1 MENISS
7 PPPASPPAAA
17 PPPPPAA
24 APPPAAPPA
33 TEAPKGG
40 GGMDDL
46 RSIVSSL
53 NMTEIAI
60 GILGS
65 AALFYAIYY
74 FKYRIKNINEMK
86 NEVQNKLDE
95 LSIKVMDLQSA
106 QVRDAATKN
115 EVFF

>member
-1 MENISS
+1 MDNISS
-7 PPPASPPAAA
+7 PPPAS
-17 PPPPPAA
+17 PPPAA
-24 APPPAAPPA
+24 APPPAAPPAAA

-106 QVRDAATKN
+106 QVRDAATKTD
-115 EVFF
+115 VFF